1 MYMKVA
7 PDKAIIDLV
16 TYDKLSSALIMPNSL
31 DINTLI
37 RVATEVTK
45 VVMEKKLTKKEG
57 INLYMVEENIHSFFI
72 DGDLKE
78 VV

>member
-1 MYMKVA
+1 MKVA

-16 TYDKLSSALIMPNSL
+16 TYDKLSPALIMPNSL

-57 INLYMVEENIHSFFI
+57 SKLYMVEENIHSFFI

>member
-1 MYMKVA
+1 MKIA
-7 PDKAIIDLV
+7 PNKAIIDLV
-16 TYDKLSSALIMPNSL
+16 SSDKLSPALIMPNSL

-37 RVATEVTK
+37 RVATEVAK

-72 DGDLKE
+72 DRDLKE
-78 VV
+78 VI

>member
-16 TYDKLSSALIMPNSL
+16 TYDKLSPALIMPNSL

-57 INLYMVEENIHSFFI
+57 INLCVVEENIHSFFI

>member
-1 MYMKVA
+1 MKVA
-7 PDKAIIDLV
+7 PDKALIDLV
-16 TYDKLSSALIMPNSL
+16 TYDKLSPALIMPNSL

-72 DGDLKE
+72 DGDLME
-78 VV
+78 VVYF

>member
-16 TYDKLSSALIMPNSL
+16 TYDKLSPALIMPNSL

-57 INLYMVEENIHSFFI
+57 INLYMVEEKIHSFFI